1 MIVGTFKG
9 ADGSC
14 GFEKNKDYIVNIE
27 YQYGKYWLFG
37 CKWDTILDK
46 RNAKE
51 QHACPYD
58 NIEGILRNS
67 SISLSSAG
75 ILLAIKTY
83 RPCRGC

>member
-1 MIVGTFKG
+1 MVRQMIVGTFRG

-58 NIEGILRNS
+58 TIEGILQNWY
-67 SISLSSAG
+67 L
-75 ILLAIKTY
+75 KVV
-83 RPCRGC
+83 